1 VPEWTYVP
9 GQLPV
14 IIGDSIMVVL
24 AGERAENTAR
34 RIMSTVRIAED
45 VSTVIDEIVSDAGVR
60 NSPSFFVGEVIE
72 RSLHCVIRGALAV
85 NVENSSGEVSQLTA
99 TGYQTWAEFRV
110 DSFERFW
117 VSAFSDRPSRERRPA
132 RPGPLAVSA
141 LVFDLA
147 GAAPSVISSPVSART
162 MAPESYHE
170 AAAAAAVSAE
180 RPVEP
185 DADARPAPVASP
197 VAPVPVAATATSYD
211 ALFGDVTVA
220 GSIELAAVRDEAAVP
235 ALDAA
240 AITDADFDTSTA
252 AISAILCKSNHAN
265 PPERANCWRCSSPL
279 ADGKVVRINRPALG
293 QLVFGNGRTVTIDRT
308 ILVGRSPRADRTD
321 SGGIPQLVMVD
332 SPHGDVS
339 RTHARIFIEGWRVL
353 LEDTGSTNGTVIT
366 TEAGISRR
374 IRSGEPAIV
383 TDGSTIDLG
392 DGAVFRAVDVP

>member
-1 VPEWTYVP
+1 MPEWTYVP

-34 RIMSTVRIAED
+34 RIMSTVRIAGD
-45 VSTVIDEIVSDAGVR
+45 VGTVIDEIVSDAGVR

-85 NVENSSGEVSQLTA
+85 NVEDSSGDVSQLTA
-99 TGYQTWAEFRV
+99 AGYQTWAEFRI

-147 GAAPSVISSPVSART
+147 DASPSVVSPPVSART
-162 MAPESYHE
+162 MAPEAYRE
-170 AAAAAAVSAE
+170 AAAATAPQRVI
-180 RPVEP
+180 EP
-185 DADARPAPVASP
+185 DTGDRPAREAEPAQ
-197 VAPVPVAATATSYD
+197 PVPVAAAATSYD
-211 ALFGDVTVA
+211 ALFGDVTVV
-220 GSIELAAVRDEAAVP
+220 GNIELAAVRDEAVAAV
-235 ALDAA
+235 LDTA

-252 AISAILCKSNHAN
+252 AISAILCNSSHAN
-265 PPERANCWRCSSPL
+265 PPERANCWKCSAPL
-279 ADGKVVRINRPALG
+279 AGGKVVRINRPALG
-293 QLVFGNGRTVTIDRT
+293 QLVFTNGRTVTIDRT
-308 ILVGRSPRADRTD
+308 ILVGRSPRAERTD

-353 LEDTGSTNGTVIT
+353 LEDIGSTNGTVIT

-383 TDGSTIDLG
+383 TDGATIDLG

>member
-34 RIMSTVRIAED
+34 RIMSTVRIAGD
-45 VSTVIDEIVSDAGVR
+45 VGTVIDEIVSDAGVR

-85 NVENSSGEVSQLTA
+85 NVENSSGDVSQLTA
-99 TGYQTWAEFRV
+99 AGYQTWAEFRI

-117 VSAFSDRPSRERRPA
+117 VSAFSDRPARERRPA

-147 GAAPSVISSPVSART
+147 GASPSVASPPVSART
-162 MAPESYHE
+162 MAPETYHE
-170 AAAAAAVSAE
+170 AAAAVSAQ
-180 RPVEP
+180 RVVEP
-185 DADARPAPVASP
+185 DADLRPAPSAAPSE
-197 VAPVPVAATATSYD
+197 PVPVAATATSYD
-211 ALFGDVTVA
+211 ALFGEVTVV
-220 GSIELAAVRDEAAVP
+220 GSIELAAVRDETVAPV
-235 ALDAA
+235 LDAA

-293 QLVFGNGRTVTIDRT
+293 QLVFSNGRTVTIDRT

-383 TDGSTIDLG
+383 TDGATIDLG

>member
-1 VPEWTYVP
+1 
-9 GQLPV
+9 
-14 IIGDSIMVVL
+14 
-24 AGERAENTAR
+24 
-34 RIMSTVRIAED
+34 MSTVRIAGD
-45 VSTVIDEIVSDAGVR
+45 IGTVIDEIVSDTGVR

-72 RSLHCVIRGALAV
+72 RSLHCVVRGALAV
-85 NVENSSGEVSQLTA
+85 NVENSLGDVSQLTA
-99 TGYQTWAEFRV
+99 AGYQTWAEFRI

-117 VSAFSDRPSRERRPA
+117 VSAFSDRPSPERRPA

-141 LVFDLA
+141 LVFDLT
-147 GAAPSVISSPVSART
+147 AASQSEISPPVSART
-162 MAPESYHE
+162 VAPSTYHE
-170 AAAAAAVSAE
+170 AAAAIPAQRAI
-180 RPVEP
+180 EP
-185 DADARPAPVASP
+185 DTGARPTPGAQPSE
-197 VAPVPVAATATSYD
+197 PVPVAASATSYD
-211 ALFGDVTVA
+211 ALFGNVTVV
-220 GSIELAAVRDEAAVP
+220 GNIELAAVRDEAP
-235 ALDAA
+235 ALDDA

-265 PPERANCWRCSSPL
+265 PPERANCWRCSLPL

-293 QLVFGNGRTVTIDRT
+293 QLIFSNGRTVTIDRT
-308 ILVGRSPRADRTD
+308 ILVGRSPRAERTD

-353 LEDTGSTNGTVIT
+353 LEDIGSTNGTVIT
-366 TEAGISRR
+366 TEAGVSRR